1 MALCPSAMPDAHTRP
16 RWVSLSGS
24 DNAAADEAQDW
35 SDLCWNVAP
44 SRGYVPVAI
53 FYEVRTV
60 PNPSAGSG
68 TGGGGGGGG
77 GPGGGPGGK
86 GGGKGGGR
94 GYGSKGKK
102 GFNKSQPAMQ
112 AKGGPHN

>member
-1 MALCPSAMPDAHTRP
+1 MCVSFCFVFGFALFSFGSHVHVFSTFFFWGVPSLVPQGVLCFSSGRYMALCPSAMPDAHTRP

-60 PNPSAGSG
+60 PNPSAGS
-68 TGGGGGGGG
+68 
-77 GPGGGPGGK
+77 
-86 GGGKGGGR
+86 
-94 GYGSKGKK
+94 
-102 GFNKSQPAMQ
+102 
-112 AKGGPHN
+112 